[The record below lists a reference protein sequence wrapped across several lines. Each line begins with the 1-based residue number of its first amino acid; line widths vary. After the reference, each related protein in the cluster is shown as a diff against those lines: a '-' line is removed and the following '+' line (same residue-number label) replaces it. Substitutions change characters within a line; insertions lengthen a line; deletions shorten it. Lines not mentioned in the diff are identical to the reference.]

1 MLLLSLGVR
10 KTRAFMMQ
18 QGAAALSVLG
28 TLVTSETNPWI
39 SGACTEDN
47 TESEESLSHGATELY
62 REKHY

>member
-28 TLVTSETNPWI
+28 TLVTSETNP
-39 SGACTEDN
+39 
-47 TESEESLSHGATELY
+47 
-62 REKHY
+62 

>member
-1 MLLLSLGVR
+1 
-10 KTRAFMMQ
+10 MMQ

-39 SGACTEDN
+39 SGVCTEDN
-47 TESEESLSHGATELY
+47 TESEESLSHGAPELY